1 MRLLPLGTPGS
12 ARERLSSREGPLPP
26 ASLGSGLGWR
36 SLGDASQGT
45 TALLPTG
52 EITWDAFNAE
62 QRPSTSGSLAGLEA
76 RPSVALSQTGAQ
88 EVRPL
93 TAASLLSLGSEAGGR
108 PATGGSQ
115 VPEPGWVADAEDPMS
130 RTQELLLAPVT
141 EVDEGDAAHP
151 ELMATL
157 DIPPPTPG
165 AEAIQRRAYFLDG
178 FSPRRLPPLTLAAKS
193 KRFTREPPQVMVLET
208 PPRSAGGERPL
219 PQRQDVVGRPLAV
232 RSQDKK
238 SVTCPRLDSGP
249 KSQTQ
254 LPKQPALPKKQP
266 GGFYVG
272 GKPLFG
278 SKS

>member
-12 ARERLSSREGPLPP
+12 ARERLNSREGLPS
-26 ASLGSGLGWR
+26 ATLGTGLGWR

-52 EITWDAFNAE
+52 DITWDVFNAE

-76 RPSVALSQTGAQ
+76 RPSMALSLTGAP
-88 EVRPL
+88 EVRPS
-93 TAASLLSLGSEAGGR
+93 TAVSLLSLVSEAGGR

-115 VPEPGWVADAEDPMS
+115 VPEPDWVADAEDPMS

-165 AEAIQRRAYFLDG
+165 SDAIQRRAYFLDG
-178 FSPRRLPPLTLAAKS
+178 FSPRRLPPLSLAAKS
-193 KRFTREPPQVMVLET
+193 KRLMREAPQVMVLET

-219 PQRQDVVGRPLAV
+219 PQRQDVGRPLAA

-272 GKPLFG
+272 GKPLFA